1 MAIMFYRISE
11 PYGCFS
17 NFAHYGFNLDGLF
30 WKTSEHYFQAQKFI
44 GTNHVAEI
52 YNLDTP
58 LKAAQYG
65 RRRDIQLRSDWELVK
80 NDVMRTAVLAKF
92 SQNQEIKDVLL
103 STGEALLVENT
114 TEDYY
119 WGCGTN
125 GNGENWLGRILME
138 TRDIL
143 RAKG

>member
-1 MAIMFYRISE
+1 M
-11 PYGCFS
+11 
-17 NFAHYGFNLDGLF
+17 
-30 WKTSEHYFQAQKFI
+30 
-44 GTNHVAEI
+44 
-52 YNLDTP
+52 
-58 LKAAQYG
+58 
-65 RRRDIQLRSDWELVK
+65 
-80 NDVMRTAVLAKF
+80 AKF